1 MTLLVVYGMF
11 LHFQISSQSNGG
23 PNRDLELSPID
34 SEDTLAETP
43 RSQKLSGTRKR
54 QSKHKPDE
62 EPRISKLVAFV
73 LLLSSAGVVST
84 CAEFMV
90 DSIEHVIADAPITE
104 AFLGLII
111 LPLLGNVA
119 ELGTA
124 VTVAVRQKIDLAI
137 NVTVG
142 SAVQISLFM
151 APVVTLLGWAI
162 GRRSVAILRLIPGRW
177 PACYNVD
184 CQHHVASAAG
194 ATISWAFFSSHAM
207 WLSGMVS
214 PTSHGNT
221 NSCAGRE
228 RFSYQTRKAGRQF
241 KFRARR

>member
-1 MTLLVVYGMF
+1 MVYGMF

-23 PNRDLELSPID
+23 PTPDLELSPVD

-43 RSQKLSGTRKR
+43 RSQKLSGSRKR
-54 QSKHKPDE
+54 ASKHKPDE
-62 EPRISKLVAFV
+62 EPKISKLVALA
-73 LLLSSAGVVST
+73 LLLSSAGVVSM

-90 DSIEHVIADAPITE
+90 DSIEHVVANAPITE

-124 VTVAVRQKIDLAI
+124 VTVAARQKIDLAI

-151 APVVTLLGWAI
+151 APLVTLLAWASGKDLSLYFDLFQVVGLLATMLI
-162 GRRSVAILRLIPGRW
+162 VNIMLLSGRCHYLLGALLF
-177 PACYNVD
+177 ACYV
-184 CQHHVASAAG
+184 VIG
-194 ATISWAFFSSHAM
+194 Y
-207 WLSGMVS
+207 VS
-214 PTSHGNT
+214 L
-221 NSCAGRE
+221 CLAWKR
-228 RFSYQTRKAGRQF
+228 
-241 KFRARR
+241 